1 MHKILIK
8 EVEEI
13 EERNILG
20 RSKEL
25 VSWLEERFNKIN
37 YLGMSI
43 LVGLCS

>member
-25 VSWLEERFNKIN
+25 VSCLEERFNKIN

-43 LVGLCS
+43 LVGLYS